1 MSTSTHRPGTHQ
13 SRTRKTQRSTGSR
26 RSAATRTQPSRRAS
40 GTGRDDEQPSAA
52 GTGAEGEEGFRG
64 DGRLYYRIG
73 EVSRITGVK
82 PYVLRYW
89 ETEFRWMTPP
99 KSRSKQRLYRVKDIE
114 TILLIKRLLYEERYT
129 IAGARRR
136 LRELG
141 AARSGSGRSGASEAP
156 EPADPRARLG
166 RVRHELR
173 AIRDLLGRA
182 DA

>member
-1 MSTSTHRPGTHQ
+1 MPTGSTH
-13 SRTRKTQRSTGSR
+13 TGSS
-26 RSAATRTQPSRRAS
+26 RSGARQRRAS
-40 GTGRDDEQPSAA
+40 SKTARASRTTTSAR
-52 GTGAEGEEGFRG
+52 GARAAAAEKPGPGVEFVD

-89 ETEFRWMTPP
+89 ETEFRWMSPQ
-99 KSRSKQRLYRVKDIE
+99 KSRSKQRLYRAKDIE

-141 AARSGSGRSGASEAP
+141 AARSGNGKPQAESD
-156 EPADPRARLG
+156 EPREQLG
-166 RVRHELR
+166 RVRKELQ
-173 AIRDLLGRA
+173 AIRDLLQESLPTRRR
-182 DA
+182 